1 MLLSGILDKPPQTMN
16 LSQIVLLRVLQ
27 ETNLNLSKAAEKMHI
42 VQPAVSRQ
50 LQIFEA
56 ELGSPLFER
65 QGKKLIGMTMLGM
78 RIMEEVA
85 TINQAKTN
93 IQHIAAD
100 YLDSN
105 QGILHIAT
113 THTQAK
119 YFLPAP
125 IQRFREKYPGVKIY
139 MVQSSPDQLI
149 DQLHTRKA
157 DIAICTEKVD
167 QETDLVIE
175 NCYEWH
181 HALVVPLQHPLSAGD
196 ISLERLAS
204 FPILTYSFGFT
215 GRSNIEKAFNNADL
229 EMDIT
234 LAAADTDVI
243 KTYVRLGMG
252 VGLIAGMAYDPV
264 TDQDLITR
272 DLSHLIPISRTKI
285 AYLKHNYLPLYSQ
298 HFIDELL
305 LAAKEIKC

>member
-1 MLLSGILDKPPQTMN
+1 
-16 LSQIVLLRVLQ
+16 LQ
-27 ETNLNLSKAAEKMHI
+27 L
-42 VQPAVSRQ
+42 
-50 LQIFEA
+50 FEA

-65 QGKKLIGMTMLGM
+65 QGKKLIGMTTLGL

-85 TINQAKTN
+85 IITRAKAN
-93 IQHIAAD
+93 IQNIAAD

-119 YFLPAP
+119 YFLPVP

-139 MVQSSPDQLI
+139 MVQSSPEQLI

-181 HALVVPLQHPLSAGD
+181 HALVVPQQHPLSEGE
-196 ISLERLAS
+196 ISLKRLAS
-204 FPILTYSFGFT
+204 FSILTYSFGYT
-215 GRSNIEKAFNNADL
+215 GRSNIENAFKNTGL
-229 EMDIT
+229 ELDIT
-234 LAAADTDVI
+234 LSAADTDVI

-252 VGLIAGMAYDPV
+252 VGLITAMAYDPLA
-264 TDQDLITR
+264 DWDLVAR
-272 DLSHLIPISRTKI
+272 DLSHLIPGSRTKI
-285 AYLKHNYLPLYSQ
+285 AYLRHNYLPLYSQ

-305 LAAKEIKC
+305 LAAKEIKS

>member
-1 MLLSGILDKPPQTMN
+1 MN
-16 LSQIVLLRVLQ
+16 LSQIELLRVLQ

-42 VQPAVSRQ
+42 VQSAVSRQ
-50 LQIFEA
+50 LQLFEA

-65 QGKKLIGMTMLGM
+65 QGKKLIGVTTLGQ

-85 TINQAKTN
+85 IINRAKTN
-93 IQHIAAD
+93 IQNIAAD

-105 QGILHIAT
+105 KGILHIAT
-113 THTQAK
+113 THAQAK
-119 YFLPAP
+119 YFLPIP
-125 IQRFREKYPGVKIY
+125 IKRFREKYPGVKIY

-167 QETDLVIE
+167 QETDLVLE
-175 NCYEWH
+175 KCYEWH
-181 HALVVPLQHPLSAGD
+181 HALVVPQQHPLSEGG

-204 FPILTYSFGFT
+204 FPILTYNFGFT
-215 GRSNIEKAFNNADL
+215 GRSNIESAFKNSGL
-229 EMDIT
+229 ELDIT
-234 LAAADTDVI
+234 LSASDTDVI

-252 VGLIAGMAYDPV
+252 VGLIAAMAYDPL
-264 TDQDLITR
+264 TDRDLVAR
-272 DLSHLIPISRTKI
+272 DLSHLIPSSRTKI

>member
-1 MLLSGILDKPPQTMN
+1 MN
-16 LSQIVLLRVLQ
+16 LSQIELLRVLQ

-42 VQPAVSRQ
+42 VQSAVSRQ
-50 LQIFEA
+50 LQLFEA

-65 QGKKLIGMTMLGM
+65 QGKKLIGMTTLGM

-85 TINQAKTN
+85 IINRAKTN

-119 YFLPAP
+119 YFLPVP
-125 IQRFREKYPGVKIY
+125 IQRFREKYPGVSIY
-139 MVQSSPDQLI
+139 MVQASPEQLI
-149 DQLHTRKA
+149 DQLHTGKA
-157 DIAICTEKVD
+157 DIAICTERVD
-167 QETDLVIE
+167 QVADLVIE

-181 HALVVPLQHPLSAGD
+181 HALVVPQHHPLSAGD

-204 FPILTYSFGFT
+204 FPILTYSFGYT
-215 GRSNIEKAFNNADL
+215 GRSNIESAFKNAGL
-229 EMDIT
+229 ELDIM

-252 VGLIAGMAYDPV
+252 VGLIAGNGIRPPDGSGFGS
-264 TDQDLITR
+264 TGF
-272 DLSHLIPISRTKI
+272 IPS
-285 AYLKHNYLPLYSQ
+285 NSQ
-298 HFIDELL
+298 FKD
-305 LAAKEIKC
+305 

>member
-1 MLLSGILDKPPQTMN
+1 MN
-16 LSQIVLLRVLQ
+16 LSQIELLRVLQ
-27 ETNLNLSKAAEKMHI
+27 ETNLNLSKAAEKMHL
-42 VQPAVSRQ
+42 VQSGVSRQ
-50 LQIFEA
+50 LSLFEA

-65 QGKKLIGMTMLGM
+65 QGKKLTGMTLFGL

-85 TINQAKTN
+85 IINRAKTT

-125 IQRFREKYPGVKIY
+125 ICRFREKYPGVSIY
-139 MVQSSPDQLI
+139 MVQASPEQLI
-149 DQLHTRKA
+149 DQLHTGKA
-157 DIAICTEKVD
+157 DIAICTESVD
-167 QETDLVIE
+167 LVADLVIE

-181 HALVVPLQHPLSAGD
+181 HALVVPQQHPLSSGE
-196 ISLERLAS
+196 ISLQRLAE
-204 FPILTYSFGFT
+204 FPILTYSFGYT
-215 GRSNIEKAFNNADL
+215 GRSNIEIAFNKTGL
-229 EMDIT
+229 ELDII

-252 VGLIAGMAYDPV
+252 VGLITARAYDPLA
-264 TDQDLITR
+264 DWDLVAR
-272 DLSHLIPISRTKI
+272 DLSHLIPSSMTKI

-305 LAAKEIKC
+305 IAAKEIKS

>member
-1 MLLSGILDKPPQTMN
+1 MN
-16 LSQIVLLRVLQ
+16 LSQIELLRVLQ

-42 VQPAVSRQ
+42 VQSAVSRQ
-50 LQIFEA
+50 LQLFEA
-56 ELGSPLFER
+56 ELGSLLFER
-65 QGKKLIGMTMLGM
+65 QGKKLIGMTALEL

-85 TINQAKTN
+85 TINRAKTN

-119 YFLPAP
+119 YFLPLP
-125 IQRFREKYPGVKIY
+125 IQRFREKYPGVSIY
-139 MVQSSPDQLI
+139 MVQASPE
-149 DQLHTRKA
+149 QLHTGKA

-167 QETDLVIE
+167 QVTDLVVE

-181 HALVVPLQHPLSAGD
+181 HALLVSQDSPLSAGE

-204 FPILTYSFGFT
+204 FPILTYSFGYT
-215 GRSNIEKAFNNADL
+215 GRSNIENAFNHAGL
-229 EMDIT
+229 ELDII
-234 LAAADTDVI
+234 LSAADTDVI
-243 KTYVRLGMG
+243 KTYDHLGMG
-252 VGLIAGMAYDPV
+252 VGLIACMAYDPL
-264 TDQDLITR
+264 TDQDLIVR
-272 DLSHLIPISRTKI
+272 NLSHLISRSRTKI
-285 AYLKHNYLPLYSQ
+285 AYLKHNYLPLFSRL
-298 HFIDELL
+298 FITGLL

>member
-1 MLLSGILDKPPQTMN
+1 MN
-16 LSQIVLLRVLQ
+16 LSQIELLHVLQ
-27 ETNLNLSKAAEKMHI
+27 DTNLNLSKAAEKMHL
-42 VQPAVSRQ
+42 VQSAVSRQ
-50 LQIFEA
+50 LSLFEA

-65 QGKKLIGMTMLGM
+65 QGKKLIGMTTLGL

-85 TINQAKTN
+85 IINRAKTN

-119 YFLPAP
+119 YFLPKP
-125 IQRFREKYPGVKIY
+125 IQRFREKYPGVSIY
-139 MVQSSPDQLI
+139 MVQASPEQLI
-149 DQLHTRKA
+149 DQLHSGKA
-157 DIAICTEKVD
+157 DIAICTERVD
-167 QETDLVIE
+167 QVADLVLE

-181 HALVVPLQHPLSAGD
+181 HALVVQRDHPLSEGD
-196 ISLERLAS
+196 ISLERLAL
-204 FPILTYSFGFT
+204 FPILTYSFGYT
-215 GRSNIEKAFNNADL
+215 GRSNIESAFNHAGL
-229 EMDIT
+229 EMDII

-264 TDQDLITR
+264 SDQDLIAR
-272 DLSHLIPISRTKI
+272 DLSHLIPKSKTKI

-298 HFIDELL
+298 HFIDELH
-305 LAAKEIKC
+305 LAAKEIS

>member
-1 MLLSGILDKPPQTMN
+1 MN
-16 LSQIVLLRVLQ
+16 LSQIELLRVLQ
-27 ETNLNLSKAAEKMHI
+27 ETNLNLSKAAEKMRI
-42 VQPAVSRQ
+42 VQSAVSRQ
-50 LQIFEA
+50 LQLFEA

-65 QGKKLIGMTMLGM
+65 QGKKLIGMTTLGL
-78 RIMEEVA
+78 RVMEEVVI
-85 TINQAKTN
+85 INRAKTN
-93 IQHIAAD
+93 IQNMAAD

-119 YFLPAP
+119 YFLPVP

-139 MVQSSPDQLI
+139 MVQSSPEQLI

-157 DIAICTEKVD
+157 DIAICTERVD
-167 QETDLVIE
+167 QETDLVLE
-175 NCYEWH
+175 KCYEWN
-181 HALVVPLQHPLSAGD
+181 HALVVPQQHPLSEGD

-204 FPILTYSFGFT
+204 FPILTYSSGFT
-215 GRSNIEKAFNNADL
+215 GRSNIESAFKNAGL
-229 EMDIT
+229 ELDIT

-252 VGLIAGMAYDPV
+252 VGLITAMAYDPLA
-264 TDQDLITR
+264 DWDLVAR
-272 DLSHLIPISRTKI
+272 DLSHLIPSSRTKI

-305 LAAKEIKC
+305 LAAKEITC

>member
-1 MLLSGILDKPPQTMN
+1 MN
-16 LSQIVLLRVLQ
+16 LSQIELLRVLQ

-42 VQPAVSRQ
+42 VQSAVSRQ
-50 LQIFEA
+50 LQLFEA

-65 QGKKLIGMTMLGM
+65 QGKKLIGVTTLGL

-85 TINQAKTN
+85 IINRAKTN
-93 IQHIAAD
+93 IQNIAAD

-105 QGILHIAT
+105 KGILHIAT
-113 THTQAK
+113 THAQAK
-119 YFLPAP
+119 YFLPVP

-149 DQLHTRKA
+149 EQLHTRKA
-157 DIAICTEKVD
+157 DIAICTERVD
-167 QETDLVIE
+167 QETDLVLE
-175 NCYEWH
+175 KCYEWH
-181 HALVVPLQHPLSAGD
+181 HALVVPQQHPLSEGD

-204 FPILTYSFGFT
+204 FPILTYSLGFT
-215 GRSNIEKAFNNADL
+215 GRSNIESAFKNAGL
-229 EMDIT
+229 ELDIT

-252 VGLIAGMAYDPV
+252 VGLIAAMAYDPL
-264 TDQDLITR
+264 TDRDLVAR
-272 DLSHLIPISRTKI
+272 DLSHLIPSSRTKI

>member
-1 MLLSGILDKPPQTMN
+1 MN
-16 LSQIVLLRVLQ
+16 LSQIELLRVLQ

-42 VQPAVSRQ
+42 VQSAVSRQ
-50 LQIFEA
+50 LQLFEA

-65 QGKKLIGMTMLGM
+65 QGKKLIGMTTLGM

-85 TINQAKTN
+85 IINRAKTN
-93 IQHIAAD
+93 IQNIAAD

-139 MVQSSPDQLI
+139 MVQSSPEQLI

-167 QETDLVIE
+167 QETDLVLE
-175 NCYEWH
+175 KCYEWH
-181 HALVVPLQHPLSAGD
+181 HALVVPQQHPLSQGD
-196 ISLERLAS
+196 ITLERLAS

-215 GRSNIEKAFNNADL
+215 GRSNIESAFKNAGL
-229 EMDIT
+229 ELDIT

-252 VGLIAGMAYDPV
+252 VGLIAAMAYDHL
-264 TDQDLITR
+264 TDQDLVAR
-272 DLSHLIPISRTKI
+272 DLSHLIPSSRTKI

-298 HFIDELL
+298 HFIAELL

>member
-1 MLLSGILDKPPQTMN
+1 MN
-16 LSQIVLLRVLQ
+16 LSQIELLRVLQ

-42 VQPAVSRQ
+42 VQSAVSRQ
-50 LQIFEA
+50 LQLFEA

-65 QGKKLIGMTMLGM
+65 QGKKLIGMTALGI

-85 TINQAKTN
+85 IINRAKTN
-93 IQHIAAD
+93 IQNIAAD

-119 YFLPAP
+119 YFLPVP

-139 MVQSSPDQLI
+139 MLQSSPDQLI

-157 DIAICTEKVD
+157 DIAICTERVD
-167 QETDLVIE
+167 QETDLVLE
-175 NCYEWH
+175 KCYEWN
-181 HALVVPLQHPLSAGD
+181 HAVVVPQQHPLCEGD

-215 GRSNIEKAFNNADL
+215 GRSNIESAFKNAGL
-229 EMDIT
+229 ELDIT
-234 LAAADTDVI
+234 LAASDTDVI

-252 VGLIAGMAYDPV
+252 AGIIATMAYDPV
-264 TDQDLITR
+264 TDQDLVAR
-272 DLSHLIPISRTKI
+272 DLSHLIPSSRTKI
-285 AYLKHNYLPLYSQ
+285 AYLKHNYLPSYSQ
-298 HFIDELL
+298 YFIDELL
-305 LAAKEIKC
+305 MAAKEIKH

>member
-1 MLLSGILDKPPQTMN
+1 MN
-16 LSQIVLLRVLQ
+16 LSQIELLRVLQ

-42 VQPAVSRQ
+42 VQSAVSRQ
-50 LQIFEA
+50 LQLFEA
-56 ELGSPLFER
+56 ELGSPLFKR
-65 QGKKLIGMTMLGM
+65 QGKKLIGMTTLGI

-85 TINQAKTN
+85 IITRAKTN
-93 IQHIAAD
+93 IQNIAAD

-119 YFLPAP
+119 YFLPVP

-167 QETDLVIE
+167 LDADLVIE
-175 NCYEWH
+175 TCYKWH
-181 HALVVPLQHPLSAGD
+181 HALVVPQQHPLSEGE
-196 ISLERLAS
+196 ITLERLS
-204 FPILTYSFGFT
+204 TFPILTYSFGFT
-215 GRSNIEKAFNNADL
+215 GRSNIESAFKNTGL
-229 EMDIT
+229 ELDIT
-234 LAAADTDVI
+234 LAASDTDVI

-252 VGLIAGMAYDPV
+252 VGLITALAYDPLA
-264 TDQDLITR
+264 DWDLVAR
-272 DLSHLIPISRTKI
+272 DLSHLIPSSRTKI

-298 HFIDELL
+298 HFIAELL
-305 LAAKEIKC
+305 LAAKEIKCSS